1 MWSSILQNG
10 RKNRKDDTVEK
21 IKQFTKPTDKSMLS
35 TKFSKSTIG
44 SIRT

>member
-10 RKNRKDDTVEK
+10 RKNRKDDTAEK
-21 IKQFTKPTDKSMLS
+21 IKQYTKLNDKSTLS
-35 TKFSKSTIG
+35 SKFSKSTIG